1 MKEFRL
7 TQSYATIKDMLNSEE
22 VNNIKI
28 ELQENLNIAEYAI
41 VSRIGNHYDLSG
53 NKIAQY
59 AHNPYFSTVEETS
72 VVVEE
77 NKKQGETEM
86 KYAEIEALIDNEIAK
101 AVEEVN
107 ARHEQELAEL
117 KEKYTAELENAKE
130 AVKAE
135 IIAKIN
141 G

>member
-1 MKEFRL
+1 MKEFVL
-7 TQSYATIKDMLNSEE
+7 TQSYSTIGDMLRSEE
-22 VNNIKI
+22 VKAFVS
-28 ELQENLNIAEYAI
+28 ELEKGEIAEYAI
-41 VSRIGNHYDLSG
+41 ISRIGNRYDLDG

-59 AHNPYFSTVEETS
+59 APNPYATVCANNAPAET
-72 VVVEE
+72 E
-77 NKKQGETEM
+77 NKEQGEIEM

-101 AVEEVN
+101 AVAEVN
-107 ARHEQELAEL
+107 ARHEKELAEL

>member
-1 MKEFRL
+1 MKEFKL
-7 TQSYATIKDMLNSEE
+7 IQSYSTIGEMLNSEE
-22 VNNIKI
+22 VKEFVNELKQGNID
-28 ELQENLNIAEYAI
+28 EYVI
-41 VSRIGNHYDLSG
+41 VSRIGNKYDLDG

-59 AHNPYFSTVEETS
+59 VLNPYFSVAEEIS
-72 VVVEE
+72 VTVEE
-77 NKKQGETEM
+77 NKEQGEIEM
-86 KYAEIEALIDNEIAK
+86 KYAEIEALIDSEIAK
-101 AVEEVN
+101 AVGEVN

>member
-1 MKEFRL
+1 MKEFVL
-7 TQSYATIKDMLNSEE
+7 TQSYSTIGDMLRSEE
-22 VNNIKI
+22 VKAFVS
-28 ELQENLNIAEYAI
+28 ELEKGEIAEYAI
-41 VSRIGNHYDLSG
+41 ISRIGNRYDLDG

-59 AHNPYFSTVEETS
+59 APNPYFSAAEVSS
-72 VVVEE
+72 VTVEE
-77 NKKQGETEM
+77 NKKQGENTM

-101 AVEEVN
+101 AVAEVN
-107 ARHEQELAEL
+107 ARHEKELAEL